1 MGGIVKTGVVAHD
14 NACYLAEAK
23 RQSDVVGVASS
34 AAGQVVMNNAEIA
47 YHRAIV
53 ASCRANNNSQ
63 GLEASLAALK
73 QLGVNA

>member
-23 RQSDVVGVASS
+23 RQSDTVGVASS
-34 AAGQVVMNNAEIA
+34 AAGQATMNAAEVT
-47 YHRAIV
+47 YHRAII
-53 ASCRANNNSQ
+53 ASCKANNSSQ
-63 GLEASLAALK
+63 GLEASLSALK